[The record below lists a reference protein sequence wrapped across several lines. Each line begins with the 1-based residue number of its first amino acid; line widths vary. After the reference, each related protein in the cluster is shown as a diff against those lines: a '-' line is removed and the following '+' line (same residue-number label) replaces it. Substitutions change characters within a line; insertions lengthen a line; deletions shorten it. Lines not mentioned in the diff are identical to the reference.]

1 MKSAIIIDT
10 SPLVAFIDKS
20 DNYHNWTVETW
31 KKLLSPLLTCEAVI
45 AEACFLL
52 QNVHG
57 GESSI
62 LSLLEAEV
70 ITIPFNLSKEVKTIR
85 QLMKQ
90 YESVPMSV
98 ADACLVR
105 MSELTRGSSVFT
117 LDSDFRIYRQ
127 FKNQVIPVIMPED
140 NY

>member
-1 MKSAIIIDT
+1 MRSKIIIDT
-10 SPLVAFIDKS
+10 SPLVSFIDKS
-20 DNYHNWTVETW
+20 DNFHLWTVETW
-31 KKLLSPLLTCEAVI
+31 KKLCPPLLTCEAVI
-45 AEACFLL
+45 AESCFLL

-57 GESSI
+57 GESAI

-70 ITIPFNLSKEVKTIR
+70 IKIPFNLSEEVTEIK

-90 YESVPMSV
+90 YQSVPMSL

-105 MSELTRGSSVFT
+105 MSELIRGSSVFT

-127 FKNQVIPVIMPED
+127 YKNQIIPVVMPE
-140 NY
+140 

>member
-1 MKSAIIIDT
+1 MKSEIIIDT

-20 DNYHNWTVETW
+20 DNSHLWAVETW
-31 KKLLSPLLTCEAVI
+31 KKLRPPLFTCEAVI
-45 AEACFLL
+45 AESCFLL
-52 QNVHG
+52 QNVHE

-70 ITIPFNLSKEVKTIR
+70 IKIPFNLSEEVTAIN

-90 YESVPMSV
+90 YKSIPMSL

-105 MSELTRGSSVFT
+105 MSKLIKGSSVFT

-127 FKNQVIPVIMPED
+127 YKNQVIPVIMPE
-140 NY
+140 

>member
-1 MKSAIIIDT
+1 MKSKIIIDT

-20 DNYHNWTVETW
+20 DNFHLWAVETW
-31 KKLLSPLLTCEAVI
+31 KKLSPPLLTCEAVI
-45 AEACFLL
+45 AESCFLL

-57 GESSI
+57 GESAI
-62 LSLLEAEV
+62 LSLLKAEV
-70 ITIPFNLSKEVKTIR
+70 IQIPFNLSEEVTEIK

-90 YESVPMSV
+90 YQSVPMSL

-105 MSELTRGSSVFT
+105 MSELIRESSVFT

-127 FKNQVIPVIMPED
+127 YKNQVIPVIMPE
-140 NY
+140 

>member
-1 MKSAIIIDT
+1 MKSEIIIDT

-20 DNYHNWTVETW
+20 DNYHHWTVETW
-31 KKLLSPLLTCEAVI
+31 KKIRSPLLTCEAVI
-45 AEACFLL
+45 AESCFLL
-52 QNVHG
+52 QDVHG

-127 FKNQVIPVIMPED
+127 FKNKVIPVIMHED

>member
-1 MKSAIIIDT
+1 MKSEIIIDT

-20 DNYHNWTVETW
+20 DNLHEWTVEKW
-31 KKLLSPLLTCEAVI
+31 KNSRPPLFTCEAVI
-45 AEACFLL
+45 AESCFLL

-57 GESSI
+57 GESAI

-70 ITIPFNLSKEVKTIR
+70 IKIPFNLSEEVTVIK

-90 YESVPMSV
+90 YHSVPMSL

-105 MSELTRGSSVFT
+105 MSELIRGSSVFT
-117 LDSDFRIYRQ
+117 LDSDFRVYRQ
-127 FKNQVIPVIMPED
+127 YKNKVIPVIMPE
-140 NY
+140 

>member
-1 MKSAIIIDT
+1 LDS
-10 SPLVAFIDKS
+10 
-20 DNYHNWTVETW
+20 TW
-31 KKLLSPLLTCEAVI
+31 KKLRSPLLTCEAVM

-62 LSLLEAEV
+62 LSLLAAEV
-70 ITIPFNLSKEVKTIR
+70 ITIPFNLSKEVKPIR

-90 YESVPMSV
+90 YESVPMSL

-105 MSELTRGSSVFT
+105 MSELTRESSVFT

-127 FKNQVIPVIMPED
+127 FKNQVIPVIRHED